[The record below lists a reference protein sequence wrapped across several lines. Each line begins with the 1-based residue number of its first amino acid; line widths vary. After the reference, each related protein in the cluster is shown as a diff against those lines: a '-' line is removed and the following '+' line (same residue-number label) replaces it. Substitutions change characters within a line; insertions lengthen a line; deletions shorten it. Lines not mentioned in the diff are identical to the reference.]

1 MDVNQFLSEL
11 NVSLAGLE
19 FVDKVEIEQRSVTY
33 VKVKVTLKPKG
44 FLSIWYNTVRRTQSF
59 SIILENSRKWS
70 FDFDNRVG
78 WHEHPIENP
87 NLHISSKSKTIP
99 EIIEKL
105 TKVWSSV
112 NLRC

>member
-11 NVSLAGLE
+11 NANLSVLDY
-19 FVDKVEIEQRSVTY
+19 VDKVEIEQRSATY
-33 VKVKVTLKPKG
+33 IKVKVTLKPKG
-44 FLSIWYNTVRRTQSF
+44 LLSIWYNAVRRTQSF
-59 SIILENSRKWS
+59 SIILENSRKWG

-78 WHEHPIENP
+78 WHEHPTDNP

-105 TKVWSSV
+105 SKVWNSV
-112 NLRC
+112 N